1 MKRCIDSSFGALALA
16 LLLVAAAAAQGVLA
30 NAEIDALL
38 QRDEAPVGVLFEIVE
53 GDEAALD
60 ELLPRVREAIRQLRA
75 RFPQTEF
82 AVISHGREEFAL
94 QSRNE
99 HKYADIHLQAR
110 SLVADDVA
118 LHVCG
123 NHASWYDVSA
133 DDFPD
138 YVEVAATAGEQ
149 IGTYLQMGYDL
160 VVIGTLN

>member
-1 MKRCIDSSFGALALA
+1 MKRCSDSSRRAFALGVW
-16 LLLVAAAAAQGVLA
+16 LVLAAAVQGVLA
-30 NAEIDALL
+30 SADVDALL

-60 ELLPRVREAIRQLRA
+60 ELLPRVREAIVQLRA
-75 RFPQTEF
+75 RFPQTAF

-94 QSRNE
+94 QSRYE
-99 HKYADIHLQAR
+99 QQYVDIHREAR
-110 SLVADDVA
+110 SLVANDVA

-138 YVEVAATAGEQ
+138 YVEVATTAREQ
-149 IGTYLQMGYDL
+149 IGTYPQLGYDL
-160 VVIGTLN
+160 VIIGTRN